1 MIDSCRCLDIVKHLK
16 GEKMSQELK
25 ESGSKH
31 CYACIQWD
39 GQRTFYP
46 DKKQIKVDAGIEG
59 VCRITHQ
66 KTRGNGRCDQ
76 FFPLR

>member
-1 MIDSCRCLDIVKHLK
+1 
-16 GEKMSQELK
+16 MSQELK
-25 ESGSKH
+25 ESGTKH

-46 DKKQIKVDAGIEG
+46 EKTQIKVDAGIEG
-59 VCRITHQ
+59 VCRITRQ
-66 KTRGNGRCDQ
+66 KIKGSGHCDQ